1 MSNLRH
7 KTLAR
12 WTERGFTLTELTI
25 ATLVLLVGSV
35 AVMQLVPAAMQSN
48 LRNRYDTT
56 ATVIAQRVLD
66 QMITQPLTSTSFD
79 DMDAYGNKIAT
90 IALGDATQV
99 NQIVGGPVVTVGST
113 ARIDFNGPAVANYNF
128 IYTDLNDP
136 GRTPYEVRWAVITDA
151 VGGVP
156 ISKRFIVGA
165 WKRDP
170 RQTAPPV
177 TVEGWVQK

>member
-56 ATVIAQRVLD
+56 ATVIAQRELD
-66 QMITQPLTSTSFD
+66 QMITQSLTSTSFV
-79 DMDAYGNKIAT
+79 DADGRT
-90 IALGDATQV
+90 IALGNVASV
-99 NQIVGGPVVTVGST
+99 NQVVGGPVVAVGNT
-113 ARIDFNGPAVANYNF
+113 ARIDFNGAAVANYNF
-128 IYTDLNDP
+128 TYTDLNDP
-136 GRTPYEVRWAVITDA
+136 GRTPYEVRWAVITNA

>member
-7 KTLAR
+7 KTLTR
-12 WTERGFTLTELTI
+12 WPERGFTLTELTI

-56 ATVIAQRVLD
+56 ATVIAQRELD
-66 QMITQPLTSTSFD
+66 QMITQSLTAISFV
-79 DMDAYGNKIAT
+79 DADGCT
-90 IALGDATQV
+90 IALGDATKV
-99 NQIVGGPVVTVGST
+99 NQIVGGPVVAAGST
-113 ARIDFNGPAVANYNF
+113 ARINFNGAAVANYNCT
-128 IYTDLNDP
+128 YTDLNDAA
-136 GRTPYEVRWAVITDA
+136 RVQYEVRWAVITDA
-151 VGGVP
+151 VGGLP

-165 WKRDP
+165 WRRDP

-177 TVEGWVQK
+177 TIEGWVQK

>member
-7 KTLAR
+7 KTLTR
-12 WTERGFTLTELTI
+12 WTERGFTLIELTI
-25 ATLVLLVGSV
+25 ATLVLLVGCV

-48 LRNRYDTT
+48 LRNRFDTT
-56 ATVIAQRVLD
+56 ATVIAQRELD
-66 QMITQPLTSTSFD
+66 QMITQSLTATSFV
-79 DMDAYGNKIAT
+79 DADGRT
-90 IALGDATQV
+90 IALGNVASV
-99 NQIVGGPVVTVGST
+99 NQVVGGPVVTGGST
-113 ARIDFNGPAVANYNF
+113 ARINFNGAAVANYNF
-128 IYTDLNDP
+128 TYSDPNDAA
-136 GRTPYEVRWAVITDA
+136 RVQYEVRWAVITNA

-165 WKRDP
+165 WRRDP